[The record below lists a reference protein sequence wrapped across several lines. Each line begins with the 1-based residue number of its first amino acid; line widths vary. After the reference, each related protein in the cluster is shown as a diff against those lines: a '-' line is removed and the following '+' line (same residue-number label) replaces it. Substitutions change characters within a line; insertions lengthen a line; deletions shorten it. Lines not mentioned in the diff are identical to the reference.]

1 MEINENKYL
10 TLFPANESKGKI
22 KKYDCEEK

>member
-22 KKYDCEEK
+22 KKYDYDKK